1 MLTPDLSGAQ
11 QYEMGEPRRAG
22 GGRAVLRRLLWLHNA
37 KSGDDAAYIART
49 IAGDVRSS
57 VPVPSR
63 RGAAGRAANASI
75 S

>member
-1 MLTPDLSGAQ
+1 MKWANPAELG
-11 QYEMGEPRRAG
+11 AG
-22 GGRAVLRRLLWLHNA
+22 GLFFVGLLWLHNA

-63 RGAAGRAANASI
+63 RGAAGRAANA
-75 S
+75 